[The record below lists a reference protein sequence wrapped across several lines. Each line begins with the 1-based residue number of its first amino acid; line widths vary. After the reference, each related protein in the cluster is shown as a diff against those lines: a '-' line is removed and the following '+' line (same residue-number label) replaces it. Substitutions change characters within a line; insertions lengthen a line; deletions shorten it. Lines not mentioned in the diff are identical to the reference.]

1 MPDRLLDGWTVD
13 GTRWT
18 VYGGRYTVDG
28 TRWTVYGGRYTGEGG
43 RYTRAG
49 QTHENL
55 SYRAAER
62 RNVCRKLA
70 KIKLEVQ
77 RTGTLDD
84 RFGALHLR

>member
-1 MPDRLLDGWTVD
+1 VPKVKRPRQMPDRLLDGWTVD
-13 GTRWT
+13 GTRL
-18 VYGGRYTVDG
+18 DG